1 VAAVEPGRAGHG
13 DAGGEKTVTRS
24 VKSGERPDD
33 AMKAEAGDE
42 ILGLTVEPLAAGI
55 RPGDA
60 ILEVDRGARSVPVYL
75 QRGGGTTASVMLPAP
90 RPRSRPHP
98 VRAGIR
104 LTAGAPIPNVPLTSP
119 GTEGH
124 AREDSGVYPEGDRRG
139 R

>member
-1 VAAVEPGRAGHG
+1 MAAVEPGRAGHG

-60 ILEVDRGARSVPVYL
+60 VLEVDRGPGRCRCISSGAGEP
-75 QRGGGTTASVMLPAP
+75 P
-90 RPRSRPHP
+90 RP
-98 VRAGIR
+98 
-104 LTAGAPIPNVPLTSP
+104 
-119 GTEGH
+119 
-124 AREDSGVYPEGDRRG
+124 
-139 R
+139 